1 VTTLRTPQRGGGRL
15 LASVSRIPRQS
26 VIFTASAESPEDNLA
41 MDQHRDLLPWIFGGL
56 SMATLAI
63 ALTVGSTNRT
73 APRNSQAPSQTTAH
87 TLPEATTAPAPA
99 QTLAA
104 AQIQTPASPA
114 LASPALASPA
124 LTSPTLASPTPAPQ
138 MLAPPI
144 ESNGQVWECT
154 INGQRT
160 FSDNPCGDK
169 SSLHEIGPINRMDP
183 TPILPHARSYAP
195 ESSYQ
200 PEYSYQGGQEDSAP
214 GEQQFTDNSYP
225 VFVGIPVREHRR
237 PDHPHRPHGH
247 SREPPP
253 RKN

>member
-1 VTTLRTPQRGGGRL
+1 
-15 LASVSRIPRQS
+15 
-26 VIFTASAESPEDNLA
+26 
-41 MDQHRDLLPWIFGGL
+41 MDHNRDLFPWIFGGL
-56 SMATLAI
+56 SMATVAI
-63 ALTVGSTNRT
+63 ALTVGSTNGT
-73 APRNSQAPSQTTAH
+73 APKNSQAPSQTTAH

-99 QTLAA
+99 PTLAA
-104 AQIQTPASPA
+104 AQIQTPAS
-114 LASPALASPA
+114 ST
-124 LTSPTLASPTPAPQ
+124 LTSPTLTSPTPAPQ
-138 MLAPPI
+138 TLAPPM

-154 INGQRT
+154 INGQKT

-214 GEQQFTDNSYP
+214 GEQQFSDNSYP
-225 VFVGIPVREHRR
+225 VFVGIPVHEHRR

-247 SREPPP
+247 YREPPP